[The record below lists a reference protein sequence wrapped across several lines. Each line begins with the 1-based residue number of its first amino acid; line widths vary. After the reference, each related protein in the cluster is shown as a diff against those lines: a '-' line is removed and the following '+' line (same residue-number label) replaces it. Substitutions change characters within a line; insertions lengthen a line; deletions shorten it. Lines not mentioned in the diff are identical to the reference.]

1 MKPFA
6 VDSGFY
12 ITLIHLVQMM
22 LKILKLVVACVQ
34 LGLKYFCMIVHS
46 FGYGCINNIMCKIG
60 IIIVSIAS
68 HDISFCACVGNGY
81 CHKQTT
87 LLTLF

>member
-12 ITLIHLVQMM
+12 TTLIYLIQMM

-34 LGLKYFCMIVHS
+34 LGLKYFCMIVRS
-46 FGYGCINNIMCKIG
+46 FGYGCINNIMC
-60 IIIVSIAS
+60 
-68 HDISFCACVGNGY
+68 
-81 CHKQTT
+81 
-87 LLTLF
+87 